1 MEVATKPVYI
11 KHSDLRESNKQH
23 VNLSLCDALNNLIP
37 NHIVAAQHIG
47 GVWLIWIKT
56 EGARE
61 FLMKKV
67 ITLKYNGWNIE
78 LHEQNPYTSEKI
90 PSEKIV
96 IRELPCDI
104 ENKDVIA
111 YI

>member
-11 KHSDLRESNKQH
+11 KHSDLRGSNKKH
-23 VNLSLCDALNNLIP
+23 VNLSLCEALNNRIP
-37 NHIVAAQHIG
+37 NHIVGAQHIG

-67 ITLKYNGWNIE
+67 ITLKYNGRNIE
-78 LHEQNPYTSEKI
+78 LHEQN
-90 PSEKIV
+90 
-96 IRELPCDI
+96 IRK
-104 ENKDVIA
+104 NHF
-111 YI
+111 

>member
-11 KHSDLRESNKQH
+11 KHSDLRESNKKH
-23 VNLSLCDALNNLIP
+23 VNLSLCEALNNLIP
-37 NHIVAAQHIG
+37 NHIVAVQHIG

-67 ITLKYNGWNIE
+67 ITLKYNGRNIE

-90 PSEKIV
+90 PSEK
-96 IRELPCDI
+96 L
-104 ENKDVIA
+104 
-111 YI
+111 